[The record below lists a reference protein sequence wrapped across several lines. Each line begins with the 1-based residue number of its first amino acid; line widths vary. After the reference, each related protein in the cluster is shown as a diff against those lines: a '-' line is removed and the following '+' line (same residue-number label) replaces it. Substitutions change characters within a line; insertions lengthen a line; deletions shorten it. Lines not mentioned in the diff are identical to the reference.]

1 VNCIEYQSN
10 HQAEQSSETRTDRR
24 ELDQTL
30 IAAAQAGSDSA
41 YEQLYNLYAKSIYRI
56 AYSITKNREDAED
69 ALQDAFL
76 RAYLGLAEFRRES
89 QFYSWVVRIAIN
101 SSLMLLRKRRTR
113 RELPMGAD
121 STEDAF
127 IPADFKDSRPNPE
140 QFYRARQAQTF
151 LTRSIQRLPGQLRA
165 VVELRLLR
173 DRSTGETGRI
183 LGVSD
188 AAIKS
193 RLFRARNRLATM
205 HTVRVLAQDHGGER
219 RAPEALFS

>member
-1 VNCIEYQSN
+1 VNCIEYHSN
-10 HQAEQSSETRTDRR
+10 HQANQESEARTDRR
-24 ELDQTL
+24 ELEQTL

-56 AYSITKNREDAED
+56 AYSVTKNREDAED

-76 RAYLGLAEFRRES
+76 RAYVGLAEFRRES
-89 QFYSWVVRIAIN
+89 KFYSWIVRIAIN

-113 RELPMGAD
+113 RELPMGSD
-121 STEDAF
+121 STEDTF
-127 IPADFKDSRPNPE
+127 IPADFKDPRPNPE
-140 QFYRARQAQTF
+140 QFYGSHQAQTF
-151 LTRSIQRLPGQLRA
+151 LTRSIERLPRQLRTVA
-165 VVELRLLR
+165 ELRLLR
-173 DRSTGETGRI
+173 DNSTGETGRI

-205 HTVRVLAQDHGGER
+205 HTVRVLAQDRGSAHQ
-219 RAPEALFS
+219 ATEALFS

>member
-1 VNCIEYQSN
+1 MNCIESPSY
-10 HQAEQSSETRTDRR
+10 HQPDQTSDTRTERR
-24 ELDQTL
+24 ELEQTL

-89 QFYSWVVRIAIN
+89 QFYSWIVRIAIN

-113 RELPMGAD
+113 RELPMGSD
-121 STEDAF
+121 STEETF
-127 IPADFKDSRPNPE
+127 IPADFKDPRPNPE
-140 QFYRARQAQTF
+140 QFYGAHQAQTF

-165 VVELRLLR
+165 VAELRLLR
-173 DRSTGETGRI
+173 DRSTGEAGRI

-188 AAIKS
+188 AAVKS

-205 HTVRVLAQDHGGER
+205 HTVRLLAQDCGGVQQASE
-219 RAPEALFS
+219 PLPS